1 MLDLSPKFQ
10 QRVLQDVKDFGIDS
24 VYIPNP
30 IFTEKPLF
38 ALIGM
43 ESATGGKGVKEV
55 AKNVNEGFKNFLT
68 SEQDFILH
76 YCAYTYLCKGQFQ
89 YLITD
94 ISKGAMLTKLA
105 SKYRHRRYQAWC
117 PLLKEELS
125 AFSRPPIAIAI
136 GIGTRHQLNKL
147 GFPVEHY
154 VRHYSSQLSGY
165 YNTRAPEDWQADT
178 VHISLKDFAR
188 KLLGLKDVGYTDDMQ
203 KRKLDKVFTRH
214 LSRWKHGLLA
224 EYTKVFKD
232 IRKKYPDA

>member
-125 AFSRPPIAIAI
+125 FQQAADRHRHRNRDSASTEQ
-136 GIGTRHQLNKL
+136 TR
-147 GFPVEHY
+147 FP
-154 VRHYSSQLSGY
+154 G
-165 YNTRAPEDWQADT
+165 
-178 VHISLKDFAR
+178 
-188 KLLGLKDVGYTDDMQ
+188 
-203 KRKLDKVFTRH
+203 
-214 LSRWKHGLLA
+214 
-224 EYTKVFKD
+224 
-232 IRKKYPDA
+232 